1 VFEHVAKVI
10 KAALLCA
17 KRCRNITGTCDC
29 FEVKRLLRS
38 GLKLA
43 APAFMIPAAKPEIQR
58 RSAMVVDLSEG
69 QAVVG

>member
-1 VFEHVAKVI
+1 MP
-10 KAALLCA
+10 
-17 KRCRNITGTCDC
+17 NITGTCDC

-69 QAVVG
+69 KRLSAEYPSAGGAGASSFTAN